1 MLASFKKL
9 AVLAFMLP
17 TSVDAGVI
25 RGLQHESSGGAD
37 IDKTDVTSR
46 GILNMV
52 SLLKTVELLDKLE
65 AETGKTG
72 HHLTKRSPLGKEL
85 ILKKAALPLLKKALK
100 AGVIIGTGVD
110 LLAILAILIH

>member
-1 MLASFKKL
+1 MLA
-9 AVLAFMLP
+9 

-25 RGLQHESSGGAD
+25 RRLSDVDNNIGETD
-37 IDKTDVTSR
+37 ITSR
-46 GILNMV
+46 GVQQTINMV
-52 SLLKTVELLDKLE
+52 SLLKTMELLDKLE
-65 AETGKTG
+65 AETGQTG

-100 AGVIIGTGVD
+100 TGVIVGTGVD

>member
-1 MLASFKKL
+1 MHA
-9 AVLAFMLP
+9 

-37 IDKTDVTSR
+37 FDETDTTSR

-52 SLLKTVELLDKLE
+52 SLLKTVELLEKLE
-65 AETGKTG
+65 AETG
-72 HHLTKRSPLGKEL
+72 HHLTKRSPFIKEK

-100 AGVIIGTGVD
+100 TGVIVGTGVD

>member
-1 MLASFKKL
+1 MHA
-9 AVLAFMLP
+9 

-37 IDKTDVTSR
+37 FDETDTTSR

-65 AETGKTG
+65 AGQTG
-72 HHLTKRSPLGKEL
+72 HHLTKRSPFIKEK

-100 AGVIIGTGVD
+100 TGVIVGTGVD